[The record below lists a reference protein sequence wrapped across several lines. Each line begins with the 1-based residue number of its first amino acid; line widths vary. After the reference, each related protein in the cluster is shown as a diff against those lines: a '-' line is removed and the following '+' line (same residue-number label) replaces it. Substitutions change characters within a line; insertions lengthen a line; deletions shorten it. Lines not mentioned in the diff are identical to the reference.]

1 MTTEVN
7 QENVI
12 KALGD
17 MTVQELCDLT
27 KFLEQ
32 KWGVEA
38 KPVAAEFGTTKMVE
52 VEKVE
57 QTEFEVVLVSF
68 PADKKITLVKL
79 VREVLGLGLLESKG
93 VVEST
98 LPKSIKDGMS
108 KDDAA
113 ALKVK
118 MNEAGA
124 VVEIK

>member
-17 MTVQELCDLT
+17 MTVMELIALT
-27 KFLEQ
+27 KELEV

-38 KPVAAEFGTTKMVE
+38 KPLAVQHTATQTVE
-52 VEKVE
+52 AEKVE
-57 QTEFEVVLVSF
+57 QTEFEVVLISF
-68 PADKKITLVKL
+68 PPEKKITLVKL
-79 VREVLGLGLLESKG
+79 VREVLNLGLLESKSM
-93 VVEST
+93 VESA

>member
-1 MTTEVN
+1 MTEIN
-7 QENVI
+7 QESVV

-27 KFLEQ
+27 NFLEK

-38 KPVAAEFGTTKMVE
+38 KPMLVQQSVAPVPEE
-52 VEKVE
+52 NKVE

-93 VVEST
+93 VVESA

-108 KDDAA
+108 KEDAA
-113 ALKVK
+113 TLKAK
-118 MNEAGA
+118 LMEAGA
-124 VVEIK
+124 VVEVR

>member
-1 MTTEVN
+1 MTEVN
-7 QENVI
+7 QESVV

-27 KFLEQ
+27 RFLEQ

-38 KPVAAEFGTTKMVE
+38 KPMLVQQSVVPVPEE
-52 VEKVE
+52 NKVE
-57 QTEFEVVLVSF
+57 QTEFEVVLISF

-93 VVEST
+93 VVESA

-108 KDDAA
+108 KEDAA
-113 ALKVK
+113 TLKAK
-118 MNEAGA
+118 LMEAGA
-124 VVEIK
+124 VVEVR

>member
-38 KPVAAEFGTTKMVE
+38 KPVAAEFGTTQMVE